1 MSPAITQSVASGFD
15 KPMLDSIKT
24 QLKWSIPAIL
34 GAILMSAYYFLS
46 KANIFAESLI
56 VVALLLPVVNSM
68 NVYNSYLTGKKDFK
82 RFFTFNNIFNVIYLI
97 SMLATISVS
106 QNPFYLI
113 LTYFISNALLNTY
126 LYFKAIKEIPPNN
139 KEDSGN
145 LEYSKHLSFINILNV
160 IAIRFDSILIFH
172 YLGATDLAIYNFAK
186 IIPDKITGL
195 FKSVINIALPKLTEK
210 SHKDIK
216 TNIHKQITQLVL
228 ISLICSIIFILIA
241 PTFYR
246 IFFPKYESSIMYA
259 QIYSLSLIMLAAYL
273 PSMVLI
279 SKKAIKEMYV
289 INIINPV
296 MQIALLFL
304 SIIYFGLL
312 GIIVAKILNQFVSLI
327 TYWTAAN
334 NKLNKEDAL
343 AS

>member
-1 MSPAITQSVASGFD
+1 
-15 KPMLDSIKT
+15 
-24 QLKWSIPAIL
+24 
-34 GAILMSAYYFLS
+34 
-46 KANIFAESLI
+46 
-56 VVALLLPVVNSM
+56 
-68 NVYNSYLTGKKDFK
+68 
-82 RFFTFNNIFNVIYLI
+82 
-97 SMLATISVS
+97 
-106 QNPFYLI
+106 
-113 LTYFISNALLNTY
+113 
-126 LYFKAIKEIPPNN
+126 
-139 KEDSGN
+139 
-145 LEYSKHLSFINILNV
+145 
-160 IAIRFDSILIFH
+160 
-172 YLGATDLAIYNFAK
+172 
-186 IIPDKITGL
+186 
-195 FKSVINIALPKLTEK
+195 
-210 SHKDIK
+210 
-216 TNIHKQITQLVL
+216 
-228 ISLICSIIFILIA
+228 
-241 PTFYR
+241 
-246 IFFPKYESSIMYA
+246 MYA